1 MVAGKQQNVFKSSIE
16 TIKNYS
22 DFKTGVCESHL
33 SGLVKSILLKY
44 ATIFVMKST
53 LLVQATVK

>member
-22 DFKTGVCESHL
+22 DFKNGVYGSHL

-53 LLVQATVK
+53 